1 VSPFSS
7 VGARLSVAFALVA
20 AVALGVGYAVVV
32 PQLERNLTDAKL
44 EQLTR
49 SAEAEAN
56 RFPQVPGFGLERTF
70 GVDDIDLFVDE
81 AAAAT
86 NARVVVVT
94 PLAGTA
100 LAVQSDSSESA
111 RAPDVSGDQV
121 ALRTTL
127 TGTSSRA
134 IVTRGG
140 RTFAEVAFPVVTGTF
155 EPTVMLF
162 VAPLDDT
169 LATVD
174 QVRRRLLVAGAL
186 ALLVA
191 VLLGY
196 GAASVFARRLRRLER
211 AADRIAQGQL
221 DEPVVDN
228 GSDEVAQLAHAFERM
243 RTRLAQLEHARRA
256 FIANASHELRT
267 PIFSL
272 GGFLEL
278 LDDEDLD
285 EATRREFLA
294 TMQDQVQR
302 LGKLAT
308 DLLDLSRLDA
318 GRLRIEQ
325 EPVRLGEVAEAV
337 AHEFAA
343 LAHSSARTISLALPD
358 EPVTVLADEERLVQI
373 GRVLVEN
380 ALRHTPEGTPVEI
393 RVAVDGVPRR
403 AVLQVVDTGPGIGAE
418 HAPHIF
424 ERFYR
429 IEGTKASGSG
439 LGLAIARE
447 LAEAMEGELELV
459 THPSRTIFALR
470 LPLAAAVVERR
481 EPVPALS

>member
-7 VGARLSVAFALVA
+7 VGARLSLAFALVA

-32 PQLERNLTDAKL
+32 PQLERNLVDAKL
-44 EQLTR
+44 DQLTR
-49 SAEAEAN
+49 SAEAEAQ
-56 RFPQVPGFGLERTF
+56 RFPEVPGL
-70 GVDDIDLFVDE
+70 GVGNVYLKDEVNNFVTD

-86 NARVVVVT
+86 NARVVLAS
-94 PLAGTA
+94 PLANTA
-100 LAVQSDSSESA
+100 IVIQDDSA
-111 RAPDVSGDQV
+111 GPRAQDVSDDQV
-121 ALRTTL
+121 ALLTTL
-127 TGTSSRA
+127 TGSSQHA
-134 IVTRGG
+134 IVNRGG
-140 RTFAEVAFPVVTGTF
+140 QQFAEVAFPVYSGTL
-155 EPTVMLF
+155 EPTVVLF

-211 AADRIAQGQL
+211 AADRIAQGHL
-221 DEPVVDN
+221 DEPVVDH

-325 EPVRLGEVAEAV
+325 EPVALGEVATAV

-343 LAHSSARTISLALPD
+343 LAHSSGRTIALSVPD

-393 RVAVDGVPRR
+393 RVRVEREPRR
-403 AVLQVVDTGPGIGAE
+403 AVFEVVDNGPGIAAE
-418 HAPHIF
+418 HAPHVF

-447 LAEAMEGELELV
+447 LAEAMDGDLALV
-459 THPSRTIFALR
+459 SHAYRTAFALR
-470 LPLAAAVVERR
+470 LPLAVVPAERR
-481 EPVPALS
+481 EPVQALT